1 MFGSGRT
8 RLQPAYVD
16 DVAEA
21 IVMALQRTETNAIT
35 FECGG
40 PRIYTYEELLRI
52 LAREAGLKPILIPV
66 PFAAWQAL
74 AWIAEMMPSPLITRN
89 QVELM
94 RIDNVPSS
102 EIPGFGELGISPHAI
117 EETLQQILRMH

>member
-1 MFGSGRT
+1 MFGSGLT
-8 RLQPAYVD
+8 RLQPAYVE

-21 IVMALQRTETNAIT
+21 VARTLQRTEPKSIA

-40 PRIYTYEELLRI
+40 PRIYTYKELLR
-52 LAREAGLKPILIPV
+52 LVAREAGLKRILIPV

-74 AWIAEMMPSPLITRN
+74 AWTAEVLPNAPVTRN

-94 RIDNVPSS
+94 QVDNVVSNM
-102 EIPGFGELGISPHAI
+102 PGFAELGIAPRTV
-117 EETLQQILRMH
+117 EETLHEILRAL

>member
-1 MFGSGRT
+1 
-8 RLQPAYVD
+8 VE

-21 IVMALQRTETNAIT
+21 IVRVLQQTKTNAIT

-40 PRIYTYEELLRI
+40 PRVYTYEELLRM
-52 LAREAGLKPILIPV
+52 LAREAGLKPILIPL

-74 AWIAEMMPSPLITRN
+74 AWAAEMMPNPPITRN

-94 RIDNVPSS
+94 QVDNVPSS
-102 EIPGFGELGISPHAI
+102 EMPGFGDLGISPHAV
-117 EETLQQILRMH
+117 EETLPVALRMH